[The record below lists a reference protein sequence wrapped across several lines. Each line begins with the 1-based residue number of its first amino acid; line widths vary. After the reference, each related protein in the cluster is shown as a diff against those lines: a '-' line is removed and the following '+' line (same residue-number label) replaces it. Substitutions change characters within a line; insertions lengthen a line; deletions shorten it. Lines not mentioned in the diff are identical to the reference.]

1 MKLHIFFI
9 VISSFVPFGG
19 AVRNQKSSN
28 KYVQRSKSHAN
39 NMLRERAL
47 VLINEKK
54 YFPKIIS
61 Q

>member
-1 MKLHIFFI
+1 M
-9 VISSFVPFGG
+9 
-19 AVRNQKSSN
+19 RNQNSSN
-28 KYVQRSKSHAN
+28 NYVQRSKGHAN

-47 VLINEKK
+47 VLTNEKK